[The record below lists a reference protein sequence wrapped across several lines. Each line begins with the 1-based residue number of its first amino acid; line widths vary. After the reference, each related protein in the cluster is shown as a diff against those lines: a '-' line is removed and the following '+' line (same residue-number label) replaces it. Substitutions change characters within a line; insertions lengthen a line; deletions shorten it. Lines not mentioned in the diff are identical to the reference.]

1 MERKEN
7 YIKVGFLFYI
17 GFAIAKT
24 IDEKYRTKVADAVKN
39 FLKTKED

>member
-1 MERKEN
+1 MNGKEN

-17 GFAIAKT
+17 GFTIAKT
-24 IDEKYRTKVADAVKN
+24 IDEKYRTKVTSAVKN